1 MFGAVTAP
9 DAAWGNLCPLGWAYP
24 TCAENFQRLRPSRIE
39 RHSGMRKTLS
49 MVGSVAVS
57 GLLGWA
63 GSHYGIMTGFLLG
76 TVGTGLG
83 MYCGRRLAEHL
94 EA

>member
-1 MFGAVTAP
+1 MFGSMSAP
-9 DAAWGNLCPLGWAYP
+9 DAGWGNLCPVGSAHP
-24 TCAENFQRLRPSRIE
+24 TFTGNFQRLRPCRIE

-49 MVGSVAVS
+49 MVGSIAVS

-63 GSHYGIMTGFLLG
+63 GSRFGIMTGFLLG